1 MSGGGSK
8 RKIILDP
15 SASQLSSSRKA
26 RGAESS
32 DLLHSRGGRSSGGDK
47 RASEGGRH
55 GAKDSRDS
63 SSGSKGTPSGGR
75 PSVFS
80 RLGTKG
86 GGPSPSKAAASS
98 SPALQQPRRSPSSE
112 GRKLDRDTS
121 RTAE

>member
-15 SASQLSSSRKA
+15 SASQLSTSRKA

-63 SSGSKGTPSGGR
+63 RFAMYRNQRLRAVRSMYYTLRNKL
-75 PSVFS
+75 FS
-80 RLGTKG
+80 L
-86 GGPSPSKAAASS
+86 
-98 SPALQQPRRSPSSE
+98 
-112 GRKLDRDTS
+112 
-121 RTAE
+121 

>member
-63 SSGSKGTPSGGR
+63 RFATEIRAVCTVLYAKKVVNLLPCNY
-75 PSVFS
+75 
-80 RLGTKG
+80 
-86 GGPSPSKAAASS
+86 A
-98 SPALQQPRRSPSSE
+98 RSY
-112 GRKLDRDTS
+112 G
-121 RTAE
+121 

>member
-1 MSGGGSK
+1 MSGGGGK

-63 SSGSKGTPSGGR
+63 RFATEIRGSELHVVLYVKKYTFCL
-75 PSVFS
+75 VCNV
-80 RLGTKG
+80 
-86 GGPSPSKAAASS
+86 
-98 SPALQQPRRSPSSE
+98 
-112 GRKLDRDTS
+112 
-121 RTAE
+121 